1 MWIIIKKLASA
12 MLTAALEA
20 AFKWGLSELR
30 RRRTAS

>member
-1 MWIIIKKLASA
+1 MWIILKKLAST

-20 AFKWGLSELR
+20 ALNWGLSELR